1 MNTVMVFFLT
11 ISFLLILLYRTWFY
25 HLESEPSLAVF
36 STFQVLADNDGGRE
50 DAGKH
55 SSKTS
60 LPYQHTTH
68 LTVYK

>member
-1 MNTVMVFFLT
+1 MNTVMFFSYS
-11 ISFLLILLYRTWFY
+11 IFFLILLYRTWFY

-36 STFQVLADNDGGRE
+36 STFQMLVDNDGGRE
-50 DAGKH
+50 NASKH

-60 LPYQHTTH
+60 LPHQHTTH